1 MWVTALI
8 TFIVLITFYLNLD
21 SQIKETKKES
31 LTQAEIFKLVLSVT
45 KDNEVKV
52 IECGIIKLD
61 RNGRTVS
68 VKGKKT
74 RLEKLS
80 FNLLAYLME
89 RQGETVPREILM
101 RDVWGEEVCV
111 TTRTIDVCVCKLRQ
125 IIGSERILTI
135 KKVGYSFVNVK

>member
-1 MWVTALI
+1 MSKIAENLI
-8 TFIVLITFYLNLD
+8 NA
-21 SQIKETKKES
+21 IKETNKES
-31 LTQAEIFKLVLSVT
+31 LTQAEIFKLVLAAT
-45 KDNEVKV
+45 KENEVKV

-61 RNGRTVS
+61 RTDMTVS

-89 RQGETVPREILM
+89 RQGVTVPREILM
-101 RDVWGEEVCV
+101 RDVWGDDVCV
-111 TTRTIDVCVCKLRQ
+111 TTRTIDVCVCKLR
-125 IIGSERILTI
+125 IAIGKERILTI